1 MNMKQAFAGAVLFLG
16 LAAGAAGAQE
26 SAPLTL
32 TLQNLI
38 SQPGQGMPDAN
49 FAFEADNQALRHEV
63 EQQIEANW
71 QKATRELNH
80 HGKAHL
86 AAGNA
91 TPIQ

>member
-1 MNMKQAFAGAVLFLG
+1 MNMKQVFIGAALFLG

-38 SQPGQGMPDAN
+38 SQPGQGMQDAN
-49 FAFEADNQALRHEV
+49 LAFEADNQALRHQV
-63 EQQIEANW
+63 AQQIEADW
-71 QKATRELNH
+71 QSATRDLNR
-80 HGKAHL
+80 HGKATL

-91 TPIQ
+91 TPIR